1 MGEFGELGS
10 SMSMCMQVCVP
21 MCVQVC
27 VCVCVCGCVYTC
39 AGMCTGVCRYVQV
52 CVGVCA
58 WREGGCLL
66 REGGPRRALR
76 CSLLWPSGD
85 DLWGL
90 VAALFIFS
98 RRERWMGSDG

>member
-1 MGEFGELGS
+1 
-10 SMSMCMQVCVP
+10 

-27 VCVCVCGCVYTC
+27 VCVCWCVYTC
-39 AGMCTGVCRYVQV
+39 AGMCTGVCRYVQA
-52 CVGVCA
+52 CAGVCA